1 MAMDEANFRLA
12 IMLRCPGIGCRYMG
26 KLLDGCQDMARLWQA
41 GAEELADIGKIPLAL
56 AQRLADFCR
65 QHEGEAAQLAATCE
79 KRQIKVVSI
88 MEENYPQVLREI
100 YAPPVLL
107 YYRGTLV
114 PDARRVAMVGS
125 RKYSGYGEAAAL
137 EFAEK
142 IAAQGITVVSG
153 AARGIDT
160 FSHRGALKSGRTV
173 AVLGCGV
180 DVAYPLENRRLLQ
193 EIVDGGGVVIS
204 EYEPGTSP
212 LPAFF
217 PARNRIISGL
227 AEGTL
232 VVEAAARSGSLITAE
247 MALMAGR
254 DVYAI
259 PGSIY
264 APGCDGCN
272 RLIQQGAKLVMT
284 PADVLEEFQI
294 TAAAPPRKSLSLKPE
309 ERQIYQVLSFEHPLT
324 MDEIILSLPDG
335 EIANLSYWLLNME
348 LKGIVIENEMHAF
361 RRAERE

>member
-1 MAMDEANFRLA
+1 
-12 IMLRCPGIGCRYMG
+12 
-26 KLLDGCQDMARLWQA
+26 
-41 GAEELADIGKIPLAL
+41 
-56 AQRLADFCR
+56 
-65 QHEGEAAQLAATCE
+65 
-79 KRQIKVVSI
+79 
-88 MEENYPQVLREI
+88 
-100 YAPPVLL
+100 
-107 YYRGTLV
+107 
-114 PDARRVAMVGS
+114 
-125 RKYSGYGEAAAL
+125 
-137 EFAEK
+137 
-142 IAAQGITVVSG
+142 
-153 AARGIDT
+153 
-160 FSHRGALKSGRTV
+160 V

-204 EYEPGTSP
+204 EYEPGTNP

-247 MALMAGR
+247 MALSAGR

>member
-1 MAMDEANFRLA
+1 M
-12 IMLRCPGIGCRYMG
+12 
-26 KLLDGCQDMARLWQA
+26 
-41 GAEELADIGKIPLAL
+41 
-56 AQRLADFCR
+56 
-65 QHEGEAAQLAATCE
+65 
-79 KRQIKVVSI
+79 
-88 MEENYPQVLREI
+88 
-100 YAPPVLL
+100 
-107 YYRGTLV
+107 
-114 PDARRVAMVGS
+114 
-125 RKYSGYGEAAAL
+125 
-137 EFAEK
+137 
-142 IAAQGITVVSG
+142 
-153 AARGIDT
+153 
-160 FSHRGALKSGRTV
+160 
-173 AVLGCGV
+173 
-180 DVAYPLENRRLLQ
+180 
-193 EIVDGGGVVIS
+193 
-204 EYEPGTSP
+204 
-212 LPAFF
+212 
-217 PARNRIISGL
+217 
-227 AEGTL
+227 
-232 VVEAAARSGSLITAE
+232 EAAARSGSLITAE
-247 MALMAGR
+247 MALSAGR

>member
-1 MAMDEANFRLA
+1 MVMNEANFRLA
-12 IMLRCPGIGCRYMG
+12 IMLRCPGIGCRYLG
-26 KLLDGCQDMARLWQA
+26 KLLTAFPDVQDLWRASGEAMAA
-41 GAEELADIGKIPLAL
+41 TGKIPLRL
-56 AQRLADFCR
+56 AQRLAAFCR
-65 QHEGEAAQLAATCE
+65 EHTAEAEKLAALCKE
-79 KRQIKVVSI
+79 RQIKVVSI

-100 YAPPVLL
+100 YDPPVLL

-114 PDARRVAMVGS
+114 PEARRLAMVGS
-125 RKYSGYGEAAAL
+125 RKYSSYGEATAL
-137 EFAEK
+137 DFAEK
-142 IAAQGITVVSG
+142 IAAQGLTIVSG

-180 DVAYPLENRRLLQ
+180 DVAYPFENRKLLQ
-193 EIVDGGGVVIS
+193 EIAASGGAVVS
-204 EYEPGTSP
+204 EYEPGTKP
-212 LPAFF
+212 LPQHF

-232 VVEAAARSGSLITAE
+232 VVEAASRSGSLITAE
-247 MALMAGR
+247 QALSAGR

-264 APGCDGCN
+264 SPGCAGCN
-272 RLIQQGAKLVMT
+272 RLIQQGAKLIMT
-284 PADVLEEFQI
+284 PADVWEEFQI
-294 TAAAPPRKSLSLKPE
+294 EAAVPPRKRLNLTPE

-324 MDEIILSLPDG
+324 MDEIIMSLPDG
-335 EIANLSYWLLNME
+335 EIANISYWLLHME
-348 LKGIVIENEMHAF
+348 LNGVVIENELHAF